1 MNPQPPSCGS
11 LAVILA
17 VNDTVAAT
25 PNVQVAHVALGKEKV
40 PGSDPGVGSRPR
52 RRSRDQH
59 RAFQPEVTRGQG
71 TRRHRCCPE
80 CSADCHPT
88 GHPVALRDHVVDP
101 PTAVGPERRETV
113 NVITAANLRRLI
125 PASIVAAVLA
135 FSWLGPLPSFAS
147 NGGTGYNCG
156 VKGIGYHDH
165 GKPCPNRPFPGHGFG
180 LLKFGIDIT
189 RPSHGHGKE
198 SAQLSTTTTTSSTS
212 VNDEATTDSDNADA
226 TSPGKSHGHG
236 N

>member
-1 MNPQPPSCGS
+1 MP
-11 LAVILA
+11 LAIRKIWMCL
-17 VNDTVAAT
+17 TEY
-25 PNVQVAHVALGKEKV
+25 GF
-40 PGSDPGVGSRPR
+40 PR

-113 NVITAANLRRLI
+113 NVITAANLRRLT
-125 PASIVAAVLA
+125 PASVVAAVLA

-236 N
+236 NGHSRGKGNSHQ